1 MKLFNFKRVSRT
13 VNLGVNGPSVDI
25 RTVNPGPEI
34 VDFGLYHAFLR
45 MVFKLMRIEI
55 VLIQFENQPDLFDHF
70 AATSPFI
77 VLR

>member
-1 MKLFNFKRVSRT
+1 MKLFNLKRDTRT
-13 VNLGVNGPSVDI
+13 VNRGLFVGI
-25 RTVNPGPEI
+25 RTVNPRPEI

-55 VLIQFENQPDLFDHF
+55 VLIRFENQPDLFDHF

-77 VLR
+77 VLS

>member
-1 MKLFNFKRVSRT
+1 MK
-13 VNLGVNGPSVDI
+13 GIQGPAILDFVGI
-25 RTVNPGPEI
+25 RTMNPRPEI

-77 VLR
+77 VLK